1 VRQADAPELDPQTGG
16 FLEEHLRLHGYLE
29 GVEAAVSAT
38 QPKEAPVSSLAST
51 LGQLGP
57 FLQAHFAREEEE
69 EGLFD
74 RIQAT
79 WPHAARACERLQG
92 EHRVLLARL
101 ERLRAEAEAGS
112 ASEQAL
118 STLLDGVRSFLK
130 DLRRHEA
137 LENEL
142 LTGSLDDAMAAQD

>member
-1 VRQADAPELDPQTGG
+1 MRQADAPELESHTDGI
-16 FLEEHLRLHGYLE
+16 LEEHRRLHGYLE
-29 GVEAAVSAT
+29 EVEAALSAT
-38 QPKEAPVSSLAST
+38 QPKEAVTSSLASA

-57 FLQAHFAREEEE
+57 FVQAHFAREEEE
-69 EGLFD
+69 RLFD
-74 RIQAT
+74 RIQER
-79 WPHAARACERLQG
+79 WPHAAGACERLRG

-112 ASEQAL
+112 IDERAL
-118 STLLDGVRSFLK
+118 STLVDGARSLLK

-142 LTGSLDDAMAAQD
+142 LTASLDDAMAAQD